1 MNMEEKDYC
10 IDCGVEVF
18 DGGNWGY
25 CVPCGNRVFDKLIAD
40 KLKATNNVRPNHAVG
55 GYRMGEGNIG
65 MGKSKTLNRTP
76 NHAVGEVYKPQTLRV
91 HDPDGLYAWEE
102 RVPVWVWV
110 MRALGALGFMVGIY
124 CLVFLGML
132 L

>member
-1 MNMEEKDYC
+1 MSKREEMQKDYC

-40 KLKATNNVRPNHAVG
+40 KLKATNNVR
-55 GYRMGEGNIG
+55 
-65 MGKSKTLNRTP
+65 P

-132 L
+132 F

>member
-1 MNMEEKDYC
+1 MSKREEMQKDHC

-18 DGGNWGY
+18 DGGDWGY
-25 CVPCGNRVFDKLIAD
+25 CVPCGNRVLDKLFAD
-40 KLKATNNVRPNHAVG
+40 KLKATNNVR
-55 GYRMGEGNIG
+55 
-65 MGKSKTLNRTP
+65 P

-132 L
+132 F

>member
-1 MNMEEKDYC
+1 MVA
-10 IDCGVEVF
+10 IGVTAFHVVTGF
-18 DGGNWGY
+18 S
-25 CVPCGNRVFDKLIAD
+25 
-40 KLKATNNVRPNHAVG
+40 TNLLRIN
-55 GYRMGEGNIG
+55 
-65 MGKSKTLNRTP
+65 SKPQITCDP

-132 L
+132 F